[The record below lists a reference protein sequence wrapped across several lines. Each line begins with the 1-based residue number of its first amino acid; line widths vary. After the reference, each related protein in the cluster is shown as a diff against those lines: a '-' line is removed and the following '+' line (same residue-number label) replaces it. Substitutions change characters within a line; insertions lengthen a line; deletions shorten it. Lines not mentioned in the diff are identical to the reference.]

1 MTDDR
6 TTVEQL
12 ATLAAHLSG
21 RRDTVL
27 QAWREVVNAD
37 PELATAS
44 VVSLTHF
51 LDLASDVLESF
62 ERKLRIGYADP
73 ETREDEEHSWEHGS
87 HRWQQ
92 GYSIREMVR
101 EWGHL
106 QVCMLDEL
114 ERYAAAHPELD
125 REAMLFARRLWIA
138 SCNEALANSV
148 EKYAA
153 LQQAQATGVLRD
165 LQTALEQ
172 VKQMDLQRAA
182 AWHEAAH
189 DLRGNVDLVVS
200 STFLLSED
208 GIPESLR
215 TKAVGTLQSGV
226 KSLRQLLED
235 LISLARLEA
244 GREQRNLETF
254 DAAALLRE
262 MVLALEPLARE
273 KNLSLETEGPETLVV
288 EGDRPKV
295 QRIVQ
300 NLILNALR
308 YTREGRVTVIWGE
321 TRDRDVDRWRVRIQ
335 DTGPGLQALFG
346 VPIAAELAEATLG
359 AKRAEEKQGELGVE
373 PAPDTGPVP
382 TPSFHPPGEGIGL
395 SIVKRLCELLEATLE
410 AASRPGE
417 GTVFQIVLPRRYES
431 SKPLPDQEMT

>member
-12 ATLAAHLSG
+12 AALAAHLSG
-21 RRDTVL
+21 RREAVL

-37 PELATAS
+37 PELTTAPL
-44 VVSLTHF
+44 VSLTHF
-51 LDLASDVLESF
+51 LDLATDVLESF
-62 ERKLRIGYADP
+62 EGKLRAGYADP
-73 ETREDEEHSWEHGS
+73 ETREDEERSWEHGS

-106 QVCMLDEL
+106 QVCMADEL
-114 ERYAAAHPELD
+114 ELYAASHLEL
-125 REAMLFARRLWIA
+125 ESGVMPFARRLWVT
-138 SCNEALANSV
+138 SSNEALTNSV
-148 EKYAA
+148 EKYVR
-153 LQQAQATGVLRD
+153 LQQAEAAGVLQD

-172 VKQMDLQRAA
+172 VRRLDLQRAE

-200 STFLLSED
+200 STFILSEE

-215 TKAVGTLQSGV
+215 AKAVGTLQSGV
-226 KSLRQLLED
+226 TSLRHLLED

-244 GREQRNLETF
+244 GRERRNLETL
-254 DAAALLRE
+254 DAAAQLRG

-273 KNLSLETEGPETLVV
+273 RNLCLEAEGPEALIV

-308 YTREGRVTVIWGE
+308 YTRQGRVTVTWGE
-321 TRDRDVDRWRVRIQ
+321 TRDKDVDRWLVRIQ

-346 VPIAAELAEATLG
+346 VPIGAALAEATQG
-359 AKRAEEKQGELGVE
+359 AKKAEEKQGELGVE

-382 TPSFHPPGEGIGL
+382 NPSFQPPGEGIGL

-410 AASRPGE
+410 AASQPGE
-417 GTVFQIVLPRRYES
+417 GTVFQVVFPRRYEA

>member
-1 MTDDR
+1 MTEDLTLR
-6 TTVEQL
+6 EQL
-12 ATLAAHLSG
+12 AALTAHLSG
-21 RRDTVL
+21 RREAVL
-27 QAWREVVNAD
+27 LAWREVVNAD

-44 VVSLTHF
+44 NVSLTHF
-51 LDLASDVLESF
+51 LDLASDVLRSF
-62 ERKLRIGYADP
+62 ERKLRAGYADP
-73 ETREDEEHSWEHGS
+73 ETREDEERAWEHGS

-92 GYSIREMVR
+92 GYSLREMVR
-101 EWGHL
+101 EWGHF
-106 QVCMLDEL
+106 QGCMTDEL
-114 ERYAAAHPELD
+114 ERYAASHPEL
-125 REAMLFARRLWIA
+125 ESGVMPFARRLWAA
-138 SCNEALANSV
+138 SCNEAITNSV
-148 EKYAA
+148 ERYAA
-153 LQQAQATGVLRD
+153 LQQAEAAGVLRD

-172 VKQMDLQRAA
+172 VKRLDLQRAE

-200 STFLLSED
+200 STYILSEE

-215 TKAVGTLQSGV
+215 AKAVGTLQSGV
-226 KSLRQLLED
+226 SSLRHLLED

-244 GREQRNLETF
+244 GRERRNLETF
-254 DAAALLRE
+254 DAAALLRG
-262 MVLALEPLARE
+262 MALALEPLARE
-273 KNLSLETEGPETLVV
+273 RSLSLETEGPETLVV

-308 YTREGRVTVIWGE
+308 YTREGRVTVTWGE
-321 TRDRDVDRWRVRIQ
+321 TRGEDLDRWRVRIQ

-346 VPIAAELAEATLG
+346 VPLGAAVAEATHG
-359 AKRAEEKQGELGVE
+359 AKRAEEKQGELGIE
-373 PAPDTGPVP
+373 PAPDPGPTP
-382 TPSFHPPGEGIGL
+382 TPSFQPPGEGIGL

-417 GTVFQIVLPRRYES
+417 GTVFQIVFPRRYES